1 MNLLHHSYWCHKK
14 VFKPPII
21 TIMTD
26 FGQKDAYVAAMKGT
40 ILAICPNATIIDISH
55 DISQFNIVQAAF
67 TLLHASKYFP
77 ANSIHLV
84 VVDPGV
90 GTSRRRII
98 VQGKQCYYVG
108 PDNGVVSLASQEEGI
123 KKMVQITEKKFMR
136 SNVSATFEGR
146 DIFAPVVAHL
156 AQGVP
161 INSFGPT
168 LDQMIYLSIPS
179 PLTNNNSITG
189 EIIHTD
195 GFGNIITNI
204 DNSQLQAL
212 IKVGQE
218 CQITINQ
225 VSKNMKYMKSY
236 GSISLG
242 ELVIIT
248 GSSNYIEVSI
258 NQGNAQQVFNAISG
272 DQIEITA
279 Q

>member
-1 MNLLHHSYWCHKK
+1 
-14 VFKPPII
+14 
-21 TIMTD
+21 MTD

-146 DIFAPVVAHL
+146 DIFAPVA
-156 AQGVP
+156 
-161 INSFGPT
+161 T
-168 LDQMIYLSIPS
+168 LDQMIYLPIPS

-204 DNSQLQAL
+204 AFSQIQDL
-212 IKVGQE
+212 IMIGHKYQV
-218 CQITINQ
+218 TINQ
-225 VSKNMKYMKSY
+225 ITRTMKHMKSY
-236 GSISLG
+236 GYVSPG
-242 ELVIIT
+242 EPIIIT
-248 GSSNYIEVSI
+248 GSSNYLEVSI
-258 NQGNAQQVFNAISG
+258 NRGSAQKLFNAVTG
-272 DQIEITA
+272 DPIAITTK
-279 Q
+279 